1 MKKLFAIIVS
11 LFAMLIGNTKNAVHF
26 HADDDSILD
35 ELQESFETM
44 NFDGNFDSKKEQ
56 GMFNLRVQKVMNQIK
71 TGSIRVPIASG
82 GSDYGANS
90 AVAQGL
96 IASSKG
102 DLNLIVTR
110 KSTNIDGK
118 LPYALFGT
126 NDFDAGYISTLKG
139 FDLPVGTTFAV
150 SQNAGKVVFTYTQG
164 ANVDVIEVE
173 FQGLN
178 NYVSFLKGLNTT
190 FFKTRYILYSIGDAT
205 QTSQLFNIINFG
217 DISDLAKKAGNQ
229 LSPNSRK
236 LPSDNLS
243 DRVNLIF
250 PETEIN
256 PDFSFVQQFN
266 RTTMSISWDV
276 FMSARYSKKG

>member
-1 MKKLFAIIVS
+1 MKKLFS
-11 LFAMLIGNTKNAVHF
+11 FLIMFFSFSWLTAKEKNICF
-26 HADDDSILD
+26 HAEDDILD
-35 ELQESFETM
+35 ELEESFDTM
-44 NFDGNFDSKKEQ
+44 NFDGSFDTKEDQ
-56 GMFNLRVQKVMNQIK
+56 RNFNLRVSQYVQKAMQGK
-71 TGSIRVPIASG
+71 VPIASG

-96 IASSKG
+96 IAGSVG
-102 DLNLIVTR
+102 DLNITVTR
-110 KSTNIDGK
+110 KSINIDGK

-126 NDFDAGYISTLKG
+126 NDYDAGYISTLTG
-139 FDLPVGTTFAV
+139 FALPVGTTVAI
-150 SQNAGKVVFTYTQG
+150 SQASGKVIFTYTQG
-164 ANVDVIEVE
+164 VNVDTIEVE

-205 QTSQLFNIINFG
+205 ETSQLFNIISFG
-217 DISDLAKKAGNQ
+217 DISDLAMKKGNQ

-266 RTTMSISWDV
+266 KKVMSVQWDV
-276 FMSARYSKKG
+276 FMSNRYSKKG